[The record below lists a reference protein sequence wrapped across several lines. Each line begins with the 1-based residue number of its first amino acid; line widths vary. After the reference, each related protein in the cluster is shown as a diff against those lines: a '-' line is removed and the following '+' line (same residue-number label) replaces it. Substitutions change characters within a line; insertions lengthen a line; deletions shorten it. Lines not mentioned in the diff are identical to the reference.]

1 VTEEAARPGR
11 SLGRIEGAVL
21 RLFTKSATV
30 GAAEMLGEQFVL
42 LTLKGDSL
50 RQVAWA
56 PGQKVQ
62 LPLGGWVQRTLT
74 PLAWDSLGGSM
85 QLLIYLHGDA
95 PLARWGR
102 SLKEHQTCTI
112 FGPRGSLELGTLQR
126 PALLFGDETSLGLA
140 HALRF
145 TPNGARA
152 VDIVLEVTSKQ
163 AVAPVLERM
172 GLSHAHVVERR
183 SDDSHLSDVEE
194 ISARLLQANS
204 VEGVVLSGKASSIQ
218 RLNKRLRSLGL
229 SGPRVHKRAYWA
241 TGKVGLD

>member
-1 VTEEAARPGR
+1 
-11 SLGRIEGAVL
+11 LGRIEGAVL

-30 GAAEMLGEQFVL
+30 GVAERLGEQFLL
-42 LTLKGDSL
+42 LTLNGESL

-74 PLAWDSLGGSM
+74 PLAWDPVGGSM
-85 QLLIYLHGDA
+85 QLLAYLHGDA

-102 SLKEHQTCTI
+102 SLKENQTCTI
-112 FGPRGSLELGTLQR
+112 FGPRGSLELGTLER

-145 TPNGARA
+145 TPGGARA
-152 VDIVLEVTSKQ
+152 VDIVLEVTSKP
-163 AVAPVLERM
+163 AVVPILERLS
-172 GLSHAHVVERR
+172 LSHAHVVERS
-183 SDDSHLSDVEE
+183 SDDSHLGDVEDL
-194 ISARLLQANS
+194 IARVRQANA
-204 VEGVVLSGKASSIQ
+204 VVDVVLTGKASSIQ
-218 RLNKRLRSLGL
+218 RLNKHLRSLGL
-229 SGPRVHKRAYWA
+229 SGARVRKRAYWA